1 MKLQKNSSL
10 LVIAQV
16 RTKKEAPLLSLT
28 ETIIG
33 RVLFLLL
40 RMKTKEF
47 VQEIYREADFITT
60 MMLSTEPMETLRDKK
75 EFQSSLRIKEACS
88 AFLND
93 EDVEPHVDKFLRKEV
108 ELKTYE
114 EMEIWGKFTPP
125 EQFIQYDDVDD
136 K

>member
-1 MKLQKNSSL
+1 MLQRANAKN
-10 LVIAQV
+10 QN
-16 RTKKEAPLLSLT
+16 
-28 ETIIG
+28 G
-33 RVLFLLL
+33 RVYPREILE
-40 RMKTKEF
+40 RESGKYTKEF
-47 VQEIYREADFITT
+47 VKQIYRQADFITT
-60 MMLSTEPMETLRDKK
+60 MMLSKESMETLRDKK

-125 EQFIQYDDVDD
+125 EQFIQYDDVYD